1 MNAYKL
7 ITNIPK
13 ERKIVLDIPT
23 SFPVGP
29 VEIIML
35 YPDSENTSVSEGV
48 ITKAYGSLKG
58 SHFTTDRY
66 LQLKNQEKALDK

>member
-7 ITNIPK
+7 LTNIPK
-13 ERKIVLDIPT
+13 ERKIYLEIPS

-35 YPDSENTSVSEGV
+35 SGDKAESVNEEN
-48 ITKAYGSLKG
+48 IKKIYGSFKG
-58 SHFTTDRY
+58 SKFNSERFI
-66 LQLKNQEKALDK
+66 QLKQEEKELDR